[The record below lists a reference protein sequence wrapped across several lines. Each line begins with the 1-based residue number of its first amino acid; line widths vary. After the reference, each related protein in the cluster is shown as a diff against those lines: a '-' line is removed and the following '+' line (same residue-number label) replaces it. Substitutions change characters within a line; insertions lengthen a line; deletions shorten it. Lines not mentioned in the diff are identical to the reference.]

1 MSGDNVWLVVCIVI
15 ALLYC
20 VVLFWACYDA
30 MSRYEFG
37 CAGMGCIWPFLLIT
51 FPPALPFYIFMR
63 FYSDRRVSRRILLE
77 RELERADAEKVPR
90 FASDI
95 HKLRYLA
102 AADKAHGTLYDP
114 TTGAGMAAEG
124 YPHFADSRAEALLS
138 QRRFDEAQ
146 EYLLDLYTVAAKDGD
161 VRGRDTYR
169 HYLSQIP
176 GGLEALAQH
185 EAQRSDLLT
194 QYKQPGERSMPF

>member
-1 MSGDNVWLVVCIVI
+1 MSGENVWLVVCIVI

-20 VVLFWACYDA
+20 AVLFWACYDA
-30 MSRYEFG
+30 MSRYELG

-63 FYSDRRVSRRILLE
+63 FYSDRRVAGGVLRE
-77 RELERADAEKVPR
+77 RELERAEAESLPR

-102 AADKAHGTLYDP
+102 AADKAHGTMYDP
-114 TTGAGMAAEG
+114 ATGAGARAEG
-124 YPHFADSRAEALLS
+124 YPHFADNRAEALLK
-138 QRRFDEAQ
+138 QRRFDEAL
-146 EYLLDLYTVAAKDGD
+146 EYLLDLYTVAAHDGD

-169 HYLSQIP
+169 YYLSQIP
-176 GGLEALAQH
+176 GGLQALAQR
-185 EAQRSDLLT
+185 ETENSDSNTSYRKPGDRSL
-194 QYKQPGERSMPF
+194 PF